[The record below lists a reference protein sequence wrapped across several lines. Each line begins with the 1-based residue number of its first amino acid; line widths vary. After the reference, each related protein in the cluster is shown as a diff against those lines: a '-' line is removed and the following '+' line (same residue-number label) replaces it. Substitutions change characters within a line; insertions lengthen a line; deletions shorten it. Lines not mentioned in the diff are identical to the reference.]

1 MGLTSDAVG
10 KRVVAADGTELGHVD
25 DVENGTVYV
34 ALNDGIEVNWG
45 ETNQGTYA
53 LGADAI
59 DSVEEEEVRLR
70 GSH

>member
-45 ETNQGTYA
+45 KTSQGTYA